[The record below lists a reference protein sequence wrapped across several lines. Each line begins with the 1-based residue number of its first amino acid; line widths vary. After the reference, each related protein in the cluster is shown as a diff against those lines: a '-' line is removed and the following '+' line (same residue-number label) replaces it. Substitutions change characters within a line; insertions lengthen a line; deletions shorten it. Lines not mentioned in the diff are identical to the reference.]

1 MTRRCR
7 VRKRSPRGSGGL
19 LADEILDA
27 ATELLIAGNGGA
39 GVSIRAV
46 AARVGVTPPSI
57 YLHFADKEELLD
69 AVCARFFEQFDDVM
83 VAAAEGID
91 DLSERGVAQGLAYVR
106 FAIDNPVIFREA
118 FARPTTEPTQTDQ
131 VLMASAFQRLGATV
145 AEAME
150 AGVLPRGEVTAM
162 VLRLWSIAHGVADLM
177 TAKPGLPWGRDLTL
191 AEDILRAALA
201 GFGQESV
208 KSELLRRDE
217 R

>member
-1 MTRRCR
+1 M
-7 VRKRSPRGSGGL
+7 RKRSPRGSGGL
-19 LADEILDA
+19 LGDEILDA
-27 ATELLIAGNGGA
+27 ATELLIAGDGGA

-83 VAAAEGID
+83 VAAADGID
-91 DLSERGVAQGLAYVR
+91 DLTERGVAQGLAYVR

-131 VLMASAFQRLGATV
+131 VLMASAFQRMRATV

-177 TAKPGLPWGRDLTL
+177 TAKPGLPWGQDLTL
-191 AEDILRAALA
+191 AEDVLRAALT